1 MPDDPQFH
9 GGREVNIHCHMPL
22 PNALADLVREEKQ
35 TLRGL
40 YDQLLNISEQ
50 LQRSCNAN
58 RMLEDRVAQ
67 MLDEQKMQWK
77 QSSALIEEQK
87 IAQCWRSVSQFWR
100 SVSQYGEINRKNWE
114 KSMEQWQRHDS
125 AVGPLRQTNTTA
137 SVRRSASEARLDDES
152 RIASRRKTHGV
163 TDFRPVSKAAAKA
176 VPPPGPPPSQLLD
189 PVPPPGPPPGP
200 PPATA
205 AERYHAK
212 LLHGSTIPQQY
223 LGPYYIQSYLDL
235 YHSSPR
241 PSRDSRFSAATVPE
255 VKEEPLSEPLSP
267 LSEEDII

>member
-58 RMLEDRVAQ
+58 RMLEDRVEQ

-87 IAQCWRSVSQFWR
+87 VLCEYWHSIA
-100 SVSQYGEINRKNWE
+100 QYGEIKMEHWE
-114 KSMEQWQRHDS
+114 KSMERWQRHDS
-125 AVGPLRQTNTTA
+125 AVGSLRQTNTTA

-255 VKEEPLSEPLSP
+255 VKEEPLSPPLSP

>member
-1 MPDDPQFH
+1 MLDDPQFH

-58 RMLEDRVAQ
+58 RMLEDRVEQ

-87 IAQCWRSVSQFWR
+87 VLCEYWR
-100 SVSQYGEINRKNWE
+100 SVSQYREINRKNWE
-114 KSMEQWQRHDS
+114 KSMERWQRHDS
-125 AVGPLRQTNTTA
+125 AVGPLRQTNITA

-189 PVPPPGPPPGP
+189 PVPPRGP
-200 PPATA
+200 PPAPA
-205 AERYHAK
+205 AERYHSELYRSSIAAAK
-212 LLHGSTIPQQY
+212 SRLRQQRAV
-223 LGPYYIQSYLDL
+223 PT
-235 YHSSPR
+235 
-241 PSRDSRFSAATVPE
+241 SAEENSMV
-255 VKEEPLSEPLSP
+255 VKEEESWSP
-267 LSEEDII
+267 LSEESAEEADYEGAG

>member
-1 MPDDPQFH
+1 MPDDPHFH

-58 RMLEDRVAQ
+58 RMLEDRVEQ

-87 IAQCWRSVSQFWR
+87 VLCEYWHSIA
-100 SVSQYGEINRKNWE
+100 QYGEIKMEHWE
-114 KSMEQWQRHDS
+114 KSMERWQRHDS

-189 PVPPPGPPPGP
+189 PV
-200 PPATA
+200 
-205 AERYHAK
+205 
-212 LLHGSTIPQQY
+212 STTRSTTRSTTCDSRIPQQY

-255 VKEEPLSEPLSP
+255 VKEEPLSPPLST